1 MKKILVVLLVM
12 MSSSGCQEKANEQE
26 PVVNSNNEDI
36 VLHAETSGVE
46 MVDVNL
52 EMLTSEIKETVG
64 DVKVEY
70 KGIEDGYTKMVVK
83 DNDD

>member
-1 MKKILVVLLVM
+1 MMMFNVEEQNIL
-12 MSSSGCQEKANEQE
+12 A
-26 PVVNSNNEDI
+26 

-70 KGIEDGYTKMVVK
+70 KGIADGYTKMVVK